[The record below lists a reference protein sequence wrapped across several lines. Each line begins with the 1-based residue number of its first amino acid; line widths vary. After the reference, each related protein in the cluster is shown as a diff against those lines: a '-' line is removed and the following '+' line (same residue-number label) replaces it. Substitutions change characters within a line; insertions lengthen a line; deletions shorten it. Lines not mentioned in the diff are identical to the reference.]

1 MSQDDIVSYIMLSV
15 EDKTCL
21 PRMERRQTGFRWEEG
36 AHATPGSPQEEC
48 LRENGRKVKSRVEVQ
63 RLGQPCCEAFR
74 RSSSSLGGYKTEEM
88 GQNIGGGEGSV
99 FWQRPVMS
107 PCWERHKGIRT
118 LTEEE
123 AEGGQM

>member
-36 AHATPGSPQEEC
+36 THATPGSPQEEC
-48 LRENGRKVKSRVEVQ
+48 SRENRRKVKSRVEVQ

-74 RSSSSLGGYKTEEM
+74 RSSSSLGGYETEEM
-88 GQNIGGGEGSV
+88 SQNIG
-99 FWQRPVMS
+99 
-107 PCWERHKGIRT
+107 
-118 LTEEE
+118 
-123 AEGGQM
+123 EGGKAQCFGKGQL